1 MRTLLA
7 LLLGVLLPSVGLASP
22 TDPIVLERSDD
33 GATEPQ
39 IPGFRTL
46 ADVPAPYVEEEFFV
60 SGGATVYTYEEEP
73 RRGVVIPLEE
83 DVPYKTRIL
92 VRRPSDPEAASGT
105 VVIEWWNSTA
115 GFDTAVAWDASAEF
129 FAREGWTYVGVTNS
143 NTSLAF
149 LRSGCRLGGIIPV
162 ARCLQ
167 RYATLSMPENGQ
179 AYDVVSQLAHALKE
193 GGATSPL
200 PPEYP
205 VERIFHVGQ
214 SQQGGSVI
222 TYASDFHFE
231 ANDGYFP
238 QVAAF
243 GRDINFAAATCGSE
257 GAPPYPDCTPRLE
270 LLDRRVRTDLPVPV
284 IHVLSETD
292 VQSPFGGVGAGSR
305 QADTRTYRYYEMAG
319 ATHVGVHKRV
329 DVIPNVLRL
338 RDACLHP
345 LNTHADGP
353 IFGAY
358 LLNAMWKNLERQV
371 RDGVPPPQGKPIEFE
386 DGAIVRDEFG
396 NALGGLRLPDM
407 DLPIASY
414 LPSNTVDVDAIPPI
428 LVGVIPLLELFCNLT
443 GSVFPFDEET
453 LQELHPNPARYEKRY
468 RQQLVNLVARRH
480 LLPEDALKLEEALVA
495 PVP

>member
-1 MRTLLA
+1 
-7 LLLGVLLPSVGLASP
+7 
-22 TDPIVLERSDD
+22 
-33 GATEPQ
+33 
-39 IPGFRTL
+39 
-46 ADVPAPYVEEEFFV
+46 
-60 SGGATVYTYEEEP
+60 
-73 RRGVVIPLEE
+73 VV
-83 DVPYKTRIL
+83 
-92 VRRPSDPEAASGT
+92 
-105 VVIEWWNSTA
+105 N
-115 GFDTAVAWDASAEF
+115 
-129 FAREGWTYVGVTNS
+129 
-143 NTSLAF
+143 
-149 LRSGCRLGGIIPV
+149 
-162 ARCLQ
+162 
-167 RYATLSMPENGQ
+167 
-179 AYDVVSQLAHALKE
+179 QLAHVLKQ
-193 GGATSPL
+193 GGDTSPL

-205 VERIFHVGQ
+205 VDRLFHVGQ

-222 TYASDFHFE
+222 TYASDFHVP

-243 GRDINFAAATCGSE
+243 GRAINFAASVCGSE
-257 GAPPYPDCTPRLE
+257 GAPPYPACTPALE
-270 LLDRRVRTDLPVPV
+270 PLERRVRTDLPVPV
-284 IHVLSETD
+284 IHALSETD
-292 VQSPFGGVGAGSR
+292 VQSPFGGVAQGSR
-305 QADTRTYRYYEMAG
+305 QANTRSYRYYEMAG
-319 ATHVGVHKRV
+319 AAHVGVHKRV

-396 NALGGLRLPDM
+396 NARGGLRLPDM
-407 DLPIASY
+407 DLPIATY
-414 LPSNTVDVDAIPPI
+414 APSNTVDVDAIPPI